1 MWNICYKE
9 TSKIE
14 IEQIPPTINI
24 YTSFISSMFEELRLV
39 VCLDNP

>member
-1 MWNICYKE
+1 MK

-14 IEQIPPTINI
+14 IKQIPITINI
-24 YTSFISSMFEELRLV
+24 YTSLITSMLEELA